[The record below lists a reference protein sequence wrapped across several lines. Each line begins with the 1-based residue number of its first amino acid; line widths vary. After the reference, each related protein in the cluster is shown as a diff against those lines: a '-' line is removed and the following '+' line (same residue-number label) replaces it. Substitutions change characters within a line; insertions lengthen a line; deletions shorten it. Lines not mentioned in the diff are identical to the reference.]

1 MISKKYEG
9 IDDKD
14 VKKILEVFFSKGTA
28 SQIEINDKVI
38 ELVWEMLASSKECT
52 KAIHF
57 VPRPQGLAASAM
69 YVAKELAKIA
79 YRVSADKDDS
89 VYQVCKVFSARGYAT
104 KIKLAGMGL

>member
-52 KAIHF
+52 KAMHF
-57 VPRPQGLAASAM
+57 VPRPQGLAASPM
-69 YVAKELAKIA
+69 YVAK
-79 YRVSADKDDS
+79 
-89 VYQVCKVFSARGYAT
+89 
-104 KIKLAGMGL
+104 